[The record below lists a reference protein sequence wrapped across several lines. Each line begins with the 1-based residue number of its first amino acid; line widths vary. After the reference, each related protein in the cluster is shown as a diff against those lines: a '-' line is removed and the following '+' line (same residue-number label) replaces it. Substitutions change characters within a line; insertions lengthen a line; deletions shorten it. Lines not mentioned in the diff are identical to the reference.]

1 MNLRLLVTLGSRFM
15 RNNREVKFAVI
26 HVTTRCNAKCVDR
39 CNIWA
44 SPPVDMSL
52 EDVLFVIDVL
62 AKNHFSI
69 AYFTGGET
77 GLYPYL
83 VEATEHAKAK
93 GLITS
98 ITTNGTIPKETVVK
112 LSKSLDALSVS
123 VDHYD
128 QQLWDE
134 AKHVPGISK
143 KATETIQLAKGCG
156 LRLYGVTFLNP
167 LWTPNDVSKMVHY
180 VNDDLGVPFALSYPF
195 ISSNEGTFTVGGNLR
210 MSAKDFHDNLRNNV
224 AKVLEMKLAGSEVA
238 NTTGYL
244 RDVLRAHEGLPMKYP
259 CKAGRVILT
268 VDCNLNVFPCYKKG
282 KIVNLRENQEINFQ
296 ATDNSLCDNK
306 YCMINCFKEAS
317 EASRETVFDWFKE
330 EFLSNPEFFMEFL
343 R

>member
-1 MNLRLLVTLGSRFM
+1 MNWRLIGSLGSRFI
-15 RNNREVKFAVI
+15 RNREVKFAII

-52 EDVLFVIDVL
+52 ADVLFVIDVL
-62 AKNHFSI
+62 AKNNFSI
-69 AYFTGGET
+69 VYFTGGET
-77 GLYPYL
+77 GLYPFL
-83 VEATEHAKAK
+83 VEAIMHAKEK

-98 ITTNGTIPKETVVK
+98 ITTNGTIPKKTIIQ

-123 VDHYD
+123 VDHYNT
-128 QQLWDE
+128 QLWDK

-143 KATETIQLAKGCG
+143 TALETIQLAKTCG
-156 LRLYGVTFLNP
+156 IKLYGVTFLNP
-167 LWTPNDVSKMVHY
+167 FWTTDDVSKMVHY
-180 VNDDLGVPFALSYPF
+180 VNDDLGVPFSFSYPY
-195 ISSNEGTFTVGGNLR
+195 ISSNDGTFSVGGTLKTSEDFYANLR
-210 MSAKDFHDNLRNNV
+210 KNV
-224 AKVLEMKLAGSEVA
+224 AKVLELKLSGSQVA

-244 RDVLRAHEGLPMKYP
+244 RDVLRAHDNIHMKYP

-282 KIVNLRENQEINFQ
+282 KLTNLRENQEINFQ
-296 ATDNSLCDNK
+296 ATDNTLCDNK

-317 EASRETVFDWFKE
+317 QASRETVFSWVKE
-330 EFLSNPEFFMEFL
+330 EFFSNPEFFVSFL

>member
-1 MNLRLLVTLGSRFM
+1 MQ
-15 RNNREVKFAVI
+15 NNGEVKFAVI

-52 EDVLFVIDVL
+52 KDVLFVIDVL
-62 AKNHFSI
+62 AKNNFSI

-83 VEATEHAKAK
+83 IEAIMHAKEK
-93 GLITS
+93 GLATS
-98 ITTNGTIPKETVVK
+98 ITTNGTIPRETVMQ

-128 QQLWDE
+128 NRLWDE
-134 AKHVPGISK
+134 AKHVPGISQTALK
-143 KATETIQLAKGCG
+143 TIQLAKACG
-156 LRLYGVTFLNP
+156 LRTYGVTFLNP
-167 LWTPNDVSKMVHY
+167 NWAADDVSKMVHY
-180 VNDDLGVPFALSYPF
+180 VNDKLGVPFSFSYPY
-195 ISSNEGTFTVGGNLR
+195 ISSNEGTFKVGGNLKKT
-210 MSAKDFHDNLRNNV
+210 SNDFYINLRRNV
-224 AKVLEMKLAGSEVA
+224 AKILELKLAGSQVA

-244 RDVLRAHEGLPMKYP
+244 RDVLRAHDNLPMKYP

-296 ATDNSLCDNK
+296 ATDNSMCDNK
-306 YCMINCFKEAS
+306 FCMINCFKEAS
-317 EASRETVFDWFKE
+317 EASRETVFSWVKE
-330 EFLSNPEFFMEFL
+330 EFFSNPEFFLAFL

>member
-1 MNLRLLVTLGSRFM
+1 MLATLGSRFM
-15 RNNREVKFAVI
+15 RNNREIKFAVI

-44 SPPVDMSL
+44 TPPVDMPL
-52 EDVLFVIDVL
+52 ADVLYTIDVL
-62 AKNHFSI
+62 AKNNFSI

-83 VEATEHAKAK
+83 VEAIKHAKEK

-98 ITTNGTIPKETVVK
+98 ITTNGSIPKETIFK

-128 QQLWDE
+128 MQRWDE

-143 KATETIQLAKGCG
+143 TATRTIQLAKACG
-156 LRLYGVTFLNP
+156 IHLYGVTFLNP
-167 LWTPNDVSKMVHY
+167 SWTTDDVSKIVKY
-180 VNDDLGVPFALSYPF
+180 VNEGLGVPFAFSYPY

-210 MSAKDFHDNLRNNV
+210 MSPNDFYSNLRNNV
-224 AKVLEMKLAGSEVA
+224 SKILELKLSGSQVA

-244 RDVLRAHEGLPMKYP
+244 RDVLRAHDNLPMKYP

-282 KIVNLRENQEINFQ
+282 KLANLHDSQEIDFPKV
-296 ATDNSLCDNK
+296 DNSLCDNK
-306 YCMINCFKEAS
+306 FCMINCFKEAS
-317 EASRETVFDWFKE
+317 EASRETVFSWVKD
-330 EFLSNPEFFMEFL
+330 EFFSNPEFFWTFL

>member
-1 MNLRLLVTLGSRFM
+1 MNLRLLMTLSSRFM
-15 RNNREVKFAVI
+15 RNNRELKFAVI

-44 SPPVDMSL
+44 APQFDMPL
-52 EDVLFVIDVL
+52 DDVLFVIDVL

-83 VEATEHAKAK
+83 VEAIRYAKHK

-98 ITTNGTIPKETVVK
+98 ITTNGTIPKETLPQLTK
-112 LSKSLDALSVS
+112 NLDVLSVS

-128 QQLWDE
+128 GHQWDQI
-134 AKHVPGISK
+134 KHVPGISK
-143 KATETIQLAKGCG
+143 TAVETIQLGKTCG
-156 LRLYGVTFLNP
+156 LKVYGITFLNP
-167 LWTPNDVSKMVHY
+167 VWTPVEVAKIVHY
-180 VNDDLGVPFALSYPF
+180 VNDDLGVPFAFSYPY

-210 MSAKDFHDNLRNNV
+210 MSANDFYNNIRCNV
-224 AKVLEMKLAGSEVA
+224 AKILELKLAGSQIA

-244 RDVLRAHEGLPMKYP
+244 RDVLRAHDNLPMKYP

-282 KIVNLRENQEINFQ
+282 RLANLRENQKIDFP
-296 ATDNSLCDNK
+296 AVDSSTCDNK
-306 YCMINCFKEAS
+306 FCMINCFKEAS
-317 EASRETVFDWFKE
+317 EASRETVFSWVKE
-330 EFLSNPEFFMEFL
+330 ELSSNPEFFWSL
-343 R
+343 IR